1 MTTTPHQPPARRQ
14 RGSAMRSTLMLVAG
28 VALGVGGMWLAG
40 ARPTVSTAAAPGP
53 AAVEAAG
60 SAPAAAP
67 VSTAAPG
74 EAAIRE
80 TLAARIPD
88 LPKIDE
94 ISRTPVAG
102 LYEVRIGTDLIYS
115 DERGQYLVQG
125 NLIDTASRSNLTQE
139 RIEKLTA
146 IDFATLP
153 TADAMVWKVGTGA
166 RKVAYFADP
175 NCGYCKRFER
185 DIAEARDVTLYIY
198 LLPIL
203 GPDSLAKSRDVW
215 CAKDR
220 TATWRAWMLEGTAP
234 PKAADSC
241 NTEALERN
249 LALSR
254 KHRIN
259 GTPALV
265 FEDGKRIPGAM
276 SAQQFEQQLQA
287 SSRKS

>member
-1 MTTTPHQPPARRQ
+1 MTTIPHPLPARRQ
-14 RGSAMRSTLMLVAG
+14 RGSALRSILMLAAG
-28 VALGVGGMWLAG
+28 VALGIGGMWLAG
-40 ARPTVSTAAAPGP
+40 ARPAALQAAASGP
-53 AAVEAAG
+53 AAD
-60 SAPAAAP
+60 APAAPASGVAP

-88 LPKIDE
+88 LPRIDE

-102 LYEVRIGTDLIYS
+102 LYEVRIGSDLIYS

-125 NLIDTASRSNLTQE
+125 SLIDTASRANLTQE
-139 RIEKLTA
+139 RVEKLTA

-153 TADAMVWKVGTGA
+153 TADAMVWKSGTGA

-220 TATWRAWMLEGTAP
+220 TATWRAWMLEGKAP
-234 PKAADSC
+234 PKAADGC

-276 SAQQFEQQLQA
+276 SAPQFEQQLQA